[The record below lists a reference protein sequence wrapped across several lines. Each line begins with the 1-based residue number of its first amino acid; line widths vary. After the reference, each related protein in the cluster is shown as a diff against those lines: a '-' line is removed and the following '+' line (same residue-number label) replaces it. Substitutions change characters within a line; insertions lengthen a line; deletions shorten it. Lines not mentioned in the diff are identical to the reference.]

1 LDFADTMFPSE
12 YEASMNRRDFIGAIG
27 VAAVTLPRSASA
39 ETQRTLGLLM
49 PFSDGNPF
57 AARLIETL
65 RQSLAGFGWR
75 EGSNLRLE
83 TRWGQ
88 DDGARLLAYAKEL
101 AGKQPDVILAHGPAF
116 RYAHEATRTIPIVF
130 TTVSDPVGQGFVS
143 SLAHPG
149 GNATGFELVEFSV
162 GGKLIELLKE
172 IAPDTK
178 RVMVIG
184 DPSNSST
191 PQWWRSIEGA
201 GRDIGIEPQQA
212 LVSNDDDIDAAIA
225 AVARTPYG
233 GIVVPPQAF
242 ATVHRDRIMAAAA
255 RWRLPAVYYSTVLA
269 REGGLISYGPD
280 LTDQYVR
287 AAAYIDRI
295 LKGEKPNDL
304 PVQGPIKFELAVN
317 LKTAKS
323 LGITV
328 PPSLLAR
335 ADEVIE

>member
-1 LDFADTMFPSE
+1 
-12 YEASMNRRDFIGAIG
+12 MNRRDFIGLIG
-27 VAAVTLPRSASA
+27 VAAVAGPQSASA

-57 AARLIETL
+57 AAKLIETL
-65 RQSLAGFGWR
+65 RLSLAGLGWR
-75 EGSNLRLE
+75 EGNNLKLE
-83 TRWGQ
+83 LRWAE
-88 DDGARLLAYAKEL
+88 DDGARMLAYAKEL

-130 TTVSDPVGQGFVS
+130 TTLADPVGQGFVA

-162 GGKLIELLKE
+162 GGKFVELLKE

-178 RVMVIG
+178 HVTVIE

-191 PQWWRSIEGA
+191 LPWWRSIEAAARNVGL
-201 GRDIGIEPQQA
+201 EPQQA

-225 AVARTPYG
+225 AAARTPNG
-233 GIVVPPQAF
+233 GIIVPPQAF
-242 ATVHRDRIMAAAA
+242 ATAHRDRIIAAAA
-255 RWRLPAVYYSTVLA
+255 RWRLPAVYYSAVLA
-269 REGGLISYGPD
+269 RDGGLLSYGPD
-280 LTDQYVR
+280 LADQYVR

-295 LKGEKPNDL
+295 FKGEKPGDL

-323 LGITV
+323 LGITA
-328 PPSLLAR
+328 PPSLLTR